1 MERMFDVA
9 AGIDVHRDTVVVTV
23 RRRLSA
29 RDDQKTRTFETF
41 RDSLVEM
48 TSWLTSEGAQV
59 VGLESTGVYWQ
70 PVVRALK
77 EHLASA
83 QVWLLNAS
91 HVKQMPGR
99 KSDVTDSQWLSR
111 LVMYGHVSPSFL
123 PSADLCELRKLTRH
137 RTKVVADHTRYKN
150 RIIKEL
156 EASGVKLASVCS
168 DPLGQTARAIL
179 DILIEGEDVSP
190 NRIAAVA
197 RGKLRR
203 KVDLLARAVRD
214 TLTPS
219 TAIVLRQMLVR
230 LDSLDVDICAL
241 DAEITR
247 LLQPYHE
254 HVARL
259 CEIPGIDRVA
269 AGSILAETGPDLT
282 SFPTPRHLASWAGL
296 SPGSNESAGKAKPS
310 PTRKGNKYLR
320 TILVQCATSAKGT
333 KETFWQRRYRQ
344 LVRLGPKKATVAL
357 ARRLLHTVYAILKF
371 SRPYKD
377 PELASL
383 PPQRLQRTIQSL
395 TTRLEGLGF
404 QVTLQ
409 PRPSVS

>member
-1 MERMFDVA
+1 MDRMFDVA

-23 RRRLSA
+23 RRRLST
-29 RDDQKTRTFETF
+29 RDEHKTRTFETF
-41 RDSLVEM
+41 RDSLVAM
-48 TSWLTSEGAQV
+48 TSWLASEGAEV

-77 EHLASA
+77 EHLATV
-83 QVWLLNAS
+83 QVWLLNAA

-111 LVMYGHVSPSFL
+111 LVMYGHVAPSFL

-150 RIIKEL
+150 RIVKEL

-168 DPLGQTARAIL
+168 DPLGKTARAIL
-179 DILIEGEDVSP
+179 DVLIEGEDVSP
-190 NRIAAVA
+190 DRVAALA
-197 RGKLRR
+197 RGTLRR
-203 KVDLLARAVRD
+203 KADLLARAVRD

-219 TAIVLRQMLVR
+219 TAFVLRQMLVR
-230 LDSLDVDICAL
+230 LDSIGKDIHSL

-259 CEIPGIDRVA
+259 CAIPGIDCVA

-296 SPGSNESAGKAKPS
+296 SPGSNESAGKAKPT

-333 KETFWQRRYRQ
+333 KDTFWQRRYRQ
-344 LVRLGPKKATVAL
+344 LIRLGPKKATVAL
-357 ARRLLHTVYAILKF
+357 ARRLLHTVYAILRF
-371 SRPYKD
+371 ARSYQD
-377 PELASL
+377 PGLAPM
-383 PPQRLQRTIQSL
+383 PPQRIQRTVQTL
-395 TTRLEGLGF
+395 TARLESLGF
-404 QVTLQ
+404 HVTLQ
-409 PRPSVS
+409 TRPCVS